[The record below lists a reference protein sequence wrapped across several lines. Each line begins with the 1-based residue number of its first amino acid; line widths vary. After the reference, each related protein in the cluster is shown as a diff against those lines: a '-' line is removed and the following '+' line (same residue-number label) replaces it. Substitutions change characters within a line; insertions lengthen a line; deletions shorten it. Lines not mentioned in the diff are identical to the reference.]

1 MSTPFFPYL
10 IVGGGPAGLMS
21 AETLGQAAL
30 FEAMPSAGRKF
41 LRAGVGGLN
50 LTHSEALEQFLQR
63 YRPSAPLEAPLRA
76 FGPQQVIEWARALGV
91 ETFVGSS
98 GRVFPKEM
106 KASPLLRTW
115 LKRLNA
121 AGTVFHFSHRWSD
134 IQADKEANWLLTFD
148 TPQGQV
154 QVKARQVLFS
164 LGGGSWPR
172 LGSTGGWVQALTR
185 LGLEIAPLRP
195 ANCGFECDWSEHFR
209 QRFDGAPLKTV
220 GARFGAQEQIGEFII
235 TREGVEGSLIYAF
248 SAALRDAI
256 EAQGQAS
263 LLLDL
268 APGWTEEKLTQRLAL
283 PRGSRSLASHLQ
295 KSVGLTGV
303 KAGLLWETQPR
314 EVMLS
319 APALAAAIKSLPL
332 RLLKPRPLAEAISS
346 AGGLRFE
353 GLTSHFMAKSHPG
366 LFFAGEMLNWEA
378 PTGGYLLTACLS
390 TARWAAQAMLEGAGT
405 SIPKEK
411 K

>member
-1 MSTPFFPYL
+1 MTIPFFPHL
-10 IVGGGPAGLMS
+10 VIGGGPAGLMA
-21 AETLGQAAL
+21 AETLGQTQV
-30 FEAMPSAGRKF
+30 FEAMPSVGRKF

-50 LTHSEALEQFLQR
+50 LTHSEPLERFLQR
-63 YRPSAPLEAPLRA
+63 YQPAAPLEAPLRA
-76 FGPQQVIEWARALGV
+76 FGPQQVIEWARSLGV
-91 ETFVGSS
+91 ETFIGSS

-106 KASPLLRTW
+106 KASPLLRAW
-115 LKRLNA
+115 LERLSA
-121 AGTVFHFSHRWSD
+121 AGTTFHLAHRWSG
-134 IQADKEANWLLTFD
+134 IQAEKDGTWLLQFD
-148 TPQGQV
+148 TPQGSAQIRAG
-154 QVKARQVLFS
+154 QALIA

-172 LGSTGGWVQALTR
+172 LGSTGSWVNLLQA

-195 ANCGFECDWSEHFR
+195 ANCGFECAWSEHFR
-209 QRFDGAPLKTV
+209 SRFDGAPVKTV
-220 GARFGAQEQIGEFII
+220 CAHFAGREQTGEFII

-248 SAALRDAI
+248 SSALRDAI
-256 EAQGQAS
+256 EAENQVE

-268 APGWTEEKLTQRLAL
+268 APGWSQEKLRQRLAQ

-319 APALAAAIKSLPL
+319 PEGLAAAIKALPL
-332 RLLKPRPLAEAISS
+332 RLERPRPLAEAISS
-346 AGGLRFE
+346 AGGVRFE
-353 GLTSHFMAKSHPG
+353 GLTRHFMAKSHPG

-390 TARWAAQAMLEGAGT
+390 TARWAAQAM
-405 SIPKEK
+405 K
-411 K
+411 